1 MCYNG
6 AKTYQLGWRPS
17 LDCDAGTDFSGSLAS
32 FVDYDES
39 TGQQVCIIK
48 VVTAELFYFIHYNRQ
63 VGPNSQTMEY
73 GNKVMITTTGIFGA
87 YSDLQS
93 WVVSALDSGGSFD
106 VQNGGGADIDM
117 TISVGNISGGTA
129 EVGVHFTG
137 QPTGHTGQPSEQ
149 PSEQPSGQPTTC
161 MAWHDDCNPNNL
173 SPCCSGLKCHW
184 KQLRCQ

>member
-17 LDCDAGTDFSGSLAS
+17 LDCDAGTDFSGSLTS
-32 FVDYDES
+32 FVDYDDES
-39 TGQQVCIIK
+39 AEQQVCIIK
-48 VVTAELFYFIHYNRQ
+48 VITAELFYFIHYNRQ

-73 GNKVMITTTGIFGA
+73 GNKVMITTTGTSGE
-87 YSDLQS
+87 YLDLKS
-93 WVVSALDSGGSFD
+93 WVVSALDSDGSFD
-106 VQNGGGADIDM
+106 VQNGDGPDIDM

-129 EVGVHFTG
+129 EVGVHF
-137 QPTGHTGQPSEQ
+137 TGHTGQPSEQ

>member
-17 LDCDAGTDFSGSLAS
+17 LDCDAGTDFSGSLTS
-32 FVDYDES
+32 FVDYDGS
-39 TGQQVCIIK
+39 VGQVCIIK
-48 VVTAELFYFIHYNRQ
+48 VVTAELFYFIHYNRK
-63 VGPNSQTMEY
+63 VGSNSQTMEY
-73 GNKVMITTTGIFGA
+73 GDKVMITTTGTSGA
-87 YSDLQS
+87 YLDLQS
-93 WVVSALDSGGSFD
+93 WVVSALDSDGSFD

-137 QPTGHTGQPSEQ
+137 HPTGHPTGQ